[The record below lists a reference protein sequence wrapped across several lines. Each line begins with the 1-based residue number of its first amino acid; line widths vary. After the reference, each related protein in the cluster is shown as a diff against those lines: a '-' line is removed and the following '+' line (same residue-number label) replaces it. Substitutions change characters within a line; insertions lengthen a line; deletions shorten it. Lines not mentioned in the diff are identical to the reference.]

1 MRFFS
6 LSFLLLFKAFP
17 AIFCST
23 HNMGYK
29 SLQVTSRDTV
39 PQPVFTSVKEI
50 DSKVIM
56 SSVDNNLEISPLSS
70 FNNGLLIEPVNRVN
84 NRGVPSAFYLKDSS
98 SWSFYT
104 DSRRRLTID
113 GKGEV
118 AVTAELQV
126 YGPATFDSTI
136 FVRSLS
142 DTNSFINFTRNV
154 KYVTETDD
162 GTSAYTT
169 TPTAWSLG
177 KNIPVFRIR
186 HPLNVTGNS
195 YLNSGIGRDFMI
207 LPYQFGTAIEYNG
220 VVECWV
226 GEWSIHKGLY
236 YYDVE
241 NKNNGWGG
249 VLWVGD
255 DIDGGGIRATAR
267 NNTSI
272 GGNVAYG
279 ELSVEQFGLGNV
291 SNGDF
296 RLRLPSTVNEFHFVY
311 GERGSENI
319 IAKMKN
325 EGLVIP
331 KISSVARASSP
342 EKAQIVFDSTDNQF
356 KGFNGKNWV
365 NFESSGIKT
374 GSAVISSNGTEIV
387 YTISHG
393 LTAIPSYFNVVATNE
408 NAANISFVTAN
419 NRQLLIHYVNP
430 PVAGNSNLS
439 WNWQVKK

>member
-23 HNMGYK
+23 QAMGYR
-29 SLQVTSRDTV
+29 SLQATSRDTV
-39 PQPVFTSVKEI
+39 PQPVVTSVKEI
-50 DSKVIM
+50 DSKVIL
-56 SSVDNNLEISPLSS
+56 SSLDNNLEISPLSS

-84 NRGVPSAFYLKDSS
+84 NRGVSSAFYLKDSS
-98 SWSFYT
+98 LWSFYT

-118 AVTAELQV
+118 AITAELQV
-126 YGPATFDSTI
+126 YGAATFDSTI

-154 KYVTETDD
+154 KYVAETDD

-186 HPLNVTGNS
+186 HPLNVSRNP
-195 YLNSGIGRDFMI
+195 YLNSSIGRDFMI

-255 DIDGGGIRATAR
+255 DVDGGGIRATAR

-279 ELSVEQFGLGNV
+279 ELSVERFGFGNV

-296 RLRLPSTVNEFHFVY
+296 RLRLPSTVNEFQFVY

-319 IAKMKN
+319 IAKIKN

-331 KISSVARASSP
+331 KISSVSGASTP
-342 EKAQIVFDSTDNQF
+342 EKGQIVFDSTDNQF
-356 KGFNGKNWV
+356 KGFNGTDWV
-365 NFESSGIKT
+365 NFESNGIKT
-374 GSAVISSNGTEIV
+374 GSAVTTSNGTEII
-387 YTISHG
+387 YAIPHR
-393 LTAIPSYFNVVATNE
+393 LTAIPSYYNVIATSE
-408 NAANISFVTAN
+408 QAANISYVTAN
-419 NRQLLIHYVNP
+419 NTELLIHYVNP
-430 PVAGNSNLS
+430 PVAGENNLS

>member
-1 MRFFS
+1 MRFFY
-6 LSFLLLFKAFP
+6 LSFLLLFKASP
-17 AIFCST
+17 EVFCST
-23 HNMGYK
+23 QVMGY
-29 SLQVTSRDTV
+29 SSIQATSRDTV
-39 PQPVFTSVKEI
+39 PQPVVTSVKEK
-50 DSKVIM
+50 DSKVII
-56 SSVDNNLEISPLSS
+56 SSVDNNFEISPLSS
-70 FNNGLLIEPVNRVN
+70 FNNGLLIESVNRVN
-84 NRGVPSAFYLKDSS
+84 NRGVSSAFYLKDSS

-126 YGPATFDSTI
+126 YGPATFDSSLFI
-136 FVRSLS
+136 RSLS

-154 KYVTETDD
+154 KNVTETDD

-186 HPLNVTGNS
+186 HPLNVSRNPD
-195 YLNSGIGRDFMI
+195 LNSGIARDFMI
-207 LPYQFGTAIEYNG
+207 LPYQYGTAIEYNG

-255 DIDGGGIRATAR
+255 DVDGGGIRATAR

-279 ELSVEQFGLGNV
+279 ELSVERFGFGNV

-331 KISSVARASSP
+331 KISSVSGAGTP

-356 KGFNGKNWV
+356 KGFNGANWI
-365 NFESSGIKT
+365 NFESSGIQN
-374 GSAVISSNGTEIV
+374 GSTVISSNGTEIV
-387 YTISHG
+387 YTITHG
-393 LTAIPSYFNVVATNE
+393 LAAIPSYFNVIATSE
-408 NAANISFVTAN
+408 QAANISYVTAN
-419 NRQLLIHYVNP
+419 SIQVLIHYVNP
-430 PVAGNSNLS
+430 PVAGNKNLS